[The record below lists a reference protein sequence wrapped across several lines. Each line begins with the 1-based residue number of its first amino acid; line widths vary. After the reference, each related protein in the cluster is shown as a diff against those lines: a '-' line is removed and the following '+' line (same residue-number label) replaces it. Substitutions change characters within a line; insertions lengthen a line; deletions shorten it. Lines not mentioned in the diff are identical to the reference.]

1 MFRRKIKRVIKR
13 SIALRSLIVT
23 ILLMLS
29 QLVIVYGLFYGIAVL
44 VNYLVPLP

>member
-1 MFRRKIKRVIKR
+1 MFSRKIKRAIKR
-13 SIALRSLIVT
+13 FISLTSLIVT